1 MSSWRGR
8 TSRVVNI
15 DLLFCFFCSGLKP
28 FFNLHLRTSVE
39 EETITTCVSEVGL
52 LEAAVQ
58 QSVTFLFLCT
68 DFRVLWTKTT
78 QECVFSRLWFCG
90 KQQFVPRM
98 EFSRGNWPSCAV
110 KLRLKGL
117 TAVAAGQQRFTDWR
131 EHWHLSLTFVFHI
144 YIFALPK
151 WLSQHRRRVFSNIL
165 TSAFKDSAHISWQ
178 EDDLIWI
185 KHHILLL
192 LLLHRLKLSRCGLR
206 CCCWASDICQFL
218 FFYSWTALPSSN
230 TSEVLFLK
238 RNIFA
243 YYNSTHVH
251 GHGGH
256 WESTALTLLS

>member
-15 DLLFCFFCSGLKP
+15 DLLFCFFLQWFEAVLQPSSQNQCRRRNHYDVCVWGRTVGGCCS
-28 FFNLHLRTSVE
+28 
-39 EETITTCVSEVGL
+39 TIRDVPV
-52 LEAAVQ
+52 
-58 QSVTFLFLCT
+58 LFT

-185 KHHILLL
+185 KNHILLLL

-238 RNIFA
+238 
-243 YYNSTHVH
+243 SK
-251 GHGGH
+251 
-256 WESTALTLLS
+256 